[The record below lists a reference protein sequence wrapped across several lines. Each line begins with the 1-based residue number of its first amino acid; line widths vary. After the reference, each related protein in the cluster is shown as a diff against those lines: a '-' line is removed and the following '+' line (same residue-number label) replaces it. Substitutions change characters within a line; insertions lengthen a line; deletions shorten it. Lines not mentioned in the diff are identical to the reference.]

1 MQMRRPT
8 VLALFLA
15 SLGTAGAASAQPGN
29 QPPSAPA
36 PQKTGHRGIVLSA
49 ALAMAQ
55 QYGGHPEAQG
65 GGLAAE
71 AFVGWAFGRW
81 AVMAWGRARV
91 TAEVSGFADLGVAG
105 RTWLPAV
112 PRLYAEL
119 RAGYEQHEISHWE
132 DEFEG
137 SPYRT
142 GAVLGGGVG
151 LELFTSPRFTIDG
164 RATIERG
171 ITADTPDYS
180 LATLGLAMQVY

>member
-1 MQMRRPT
+1 MPR
-8 VLALFLA
+8 LAVFAIVLA
-15 SLGTAGAASAQPGN
+15 SLGPGDSALAQPGN
-29 QPPSAPA
+29 QAPSAPA
-36 PQKTGHRGIVLSA
+36 REEAGHRGIVLGA

-55 QYGGHPEAQG
+55 QYGGHSEAEG
-65 GGLAAE
+65 GGVAAE

-81 AVMAWGRARV
+81 AVMAWGRGRV

-112 PRLYAEL
+112 PRLYVEL
-119 RAGYEQHEISHWE
+119 RAGYEEHEISHWE

-137 SPYRT
+137 SQYRT
-142 GAVLGGGVG
+142 GAVLGGGLG
-151 LELFTSPRFTIDG
+151 LELFTSPRFTIDA

-180 LATLGLAMQVY
+180 LATLGLALHIY

>member
-1 MQMRRPT
+1 MSRLA
-8 VLALFLA
+8 VLAIVFA
-15 SLGTAGAASAQPGN
+15 SLAPGASALAQPGN

-36 PQKTGHRGIVLSA
+36 REEAGHRGIVLGA

-55 QYGGHPEAQG
+55 QYGGHSEAEG
-65 GGLAAE
+65 EGLAAE

-81 AVMAWGRARV
+81 AVMAWGRGRV

-119 RAGYEQHEISHWE
+119 RAGYEEHEISHWE
-132 DEFEG
+132 AEFEG
-137 SPYRT
+137 SQYRT
-142 GAVLGGGVG
+142 GAVLGGGLG
-151 LELFTSPRFTIDG
+151 LELFTSPRFTIDA

-180 LATLGLAMQVY
+180 LATIGLAMHVY